1 MAGGFDGDVVVTA
14 DGTLG
19 FGGTTGFC
27 ILDGFGGR
35 GGRFWSPVVCLL
47 IGLYV
52 AGECVSMMV
61 SICCKHVLM
70 DDKIDAC
77 CFGLEIMA
85 IRNAR
90 LGFSDITHFTVF
102 TAFTR
107 MYKFDFI

>member
-1 MAGGFDGDVVVTA
+1 MSCTNLPGNSVSIVAVAGGFDGDVVVTVG

-27 ILDGFGGR
+27 ILEGFGGR

-52 AGECVSMMV
+52 AGECVSMMF

-70 DDKIDAC
+70 DDKRDAY

-85 IRNAR
+85 SNKKKMRKVR
-90 LGFSDITHFTVF
+90 L
-102 TAFTR
+102 R
-107 MYKFDFI
+107 